1 MSINHNVDLNLSASV
16 MPPVLNMAQYDANSR
31 TIVATLWDGTSGFNV
46 PSGSVVMVRFGKP
59 DNTGGLYD
67 KTESGEAITYSGNVV
82 TAPVAT
88 QMLSV
93 AGKVQADIE
102 IYQTGETAQ
111 ASVKLATFCFTVN
124 VEKAAYPDAEI
135 ISSDY
140 YNIISG
146 DISEF
151 STAQEQIIASQAALE
166 EVAKSITGNV
176 ESAQQAAQTAIEK
189 ANAAAT
195 SAQNAASSETSANNA
210 NAAAQTAKTN
220 AESAKTAAEN
230 AKIAAQDAKTAADA
244 AKNDAESAKI
254 AAETANQ
261 SAIAAAEEAQN
272 FATAMQEC
280 EPYSSTKSYVVA
292 NMVTSGGSTYRC
304 IKPCTGISPPNSTY
318 WLLIAKKG
326 ADGLGSGDMTKS
338 VYDPQGKEQD
348 IFAYVD
354 AKYSKPSGGIPKTD
368 LASDVQTSL
377 GKADSALQSAPVTS
391 VNSKTGAV
399 NLAKGDVGLG
409 NVDNVKQY
417 SASNPPPYPVTSVNG
432 KTGAVT
438 VSVPTIPSTTS
449 LIKGNGA
456 GGVSAAAKGT
466 DYAAPSVG
474 VTATLTAAGWDANAK
489 TQTVSVAGVTAT
501 ANCIITAAPDS
512 YMAYAEAGVRCTAQ
526 GAGTLTFACETVPTA
541 DVAAN
546 VLILG

>member
-1 MSINHNVDLNLSASV
+1 

-31 TIVATLWDGTSGFNV
+31 TIVATLWDGTSGFTV

-102 IYQTGETAQ
+102 IYQSGATEQ

-124 VEKAAYPDAEI
+124 VEKASFQDAEI

-151 STAQEQIIASQAALE
+151 RTAQEQIIASQAALE

-176 ESAQQAAQTAIEK
+176 ESAQQAAQTATEK

-230 AKIAAQDAKTAADA
+230 AKTSAESSASIAETSAQNAAQDAE
-244 AKNDAESAKI
+244 DAEAWAVGQRNGVDVPSTDPAYQNNAKYYKDL
-254 AAETANQ
+254 AQ
-261 SAIAAAEEAQN
+261 SA
-272 FATAMQEC
+272 
-280 EPYSSTKSYVVA
+280 
-292 NMVTSGGSTYRC
+292 SGG
-304 IKPCTGISPPNSTY
+304 GV
-318 WLLIAKKG
+318 L
-326 ADGLGSGDMTKS
+326 
-338 VYDPQGKEQD
+338 
-348 IFAYVD
+348 
-354 AKYSKPSGGIPKTD
+354 
-368 LASDVQTSL
+368 
-377 GKADSALQSAPVTS
+377 
-391 VNSKTGAV
+391 
-399 NLAKGDVGLG
+399 
-409 NVDNVKQY
+409 
-417 SASNPPPYPVTSVNG
+417 SVNG
-432 KTGAVT
+432 NTPDGGGNVT
-438 VSVPTIPSTTS
+438 LEAGDINTSSGDSVETALNNKAEKSIGVSV
-449 LIKGNGA
+449 
-456 GGVSAAAKGT
+456 
-466 DYAAPSVG
+466 
-474 VTATLTAAGWDANAK
+474 TLPASGWDAEAK

-501 ANCIITAAPDS
+501 ANGSLRIAQSATDEQFTAWGAAQPR
-512 YMAYAEAGVRCTAQ
+512 VTAQ
-526 GAGTLTFACETVPTA
+526 ADGSITVKLAGTVPTI
-541 DVAAN
+541 DIPVE
-546 VLILG
+546 VLIV

>member
-46 PSGSVVMVRFGKP
+46 PSDAVVMVRFGKP

-102 IYQTGETAQ
+102 IYQTGETEQ
-111 ASVKLATFCFTVN
+111 SSVKLATFCFTVN

-151 STAQEQIIASQAALE
+151 RAAQEQIIASQAALE
-166 EVAKSITGNV
+166 EVAENITGNV
-176 ESAQQAAQTAIEK
+176 ESAQQSAQTATEK

-230 AKIAAQDAKTAADA
+230 AKTAAQSSAFSAETSAQNAAQDAE
-244 AKNDAESAKI
+244 DAEAWAVGQRNGVDVPSTDPAYQNNAKYYKDL
-254 AAETANQ
+254 AQ
-261 SAIAAAEEAQN
+261 SA
-272 FATAMQEC
+272 
-280 EPYSSTKSYVVA
+280 
-292 NMVTSGGSTYRC
+292 SGG
-304 IKPCTGISPPNSTY
+304 GV
-318 WLLIAKKG
+318 L
-326 ADGLGSGDMTKS
+326 
-338 VYDPQGKEQD
+338 
-348 IFAYVD
+348 
-354 AKYSKPSGGIPKTD
+354 
-368 LASDVQTSL
+368 
-377 GKADSALQSAPVTS
+377 
-391 VNSKTGAV
+391 
-399 NLAKGDVGLG
+399 
-409 NVDNVKQY
+409 
-417 SASNPPPYPVTSVNG
+417 SVNG
-432 KTGAVT
+432 NTPDDSGNVTLGAGDINTSSGDSVETALNNKAEKSTG
-438 VSVPTIPSTTS
+438 VSVT
-449 LIKGNGA
+449 L
-456 GGVSAAAKGT
+456 SA
-466 DYAAPSVG
+466 S
-474 VTATLTAAGWDANAK
+474 GWDSGSK

-501 ANCIITAAPDS
+501 ANGSLRIAQSATDEQFAAWGAAQPR
-512 YMAYAEAGVRCTAQ
+512 VTAQ
-526 GAGTLTFACETVPTA
+526 ADGSITLKLAGTVPTI
-541 DVAAN
+541 DIPVE
-546 VLILG
+546 VLIV

>member
-1 MSINHNVDLNLSASV
+1 MSINHYVDLNLSASV

-59 DNTGGLYD
+59 DGTGGLYD
-67 KTESGEAITYSGNVV
+67 HTEAGEAITYSGNVV

-102 IYQTGETAQ
+102 IYQSGATEQ

-151 STAQEQIIASQAALE
+151 RTTQEQIIASQAALE

-195 SAQNAASSETSANNA
+195 SAQNAASSEASANNA

-244 AKNDAESAKI
+244 AKNDVESAKI

-272 FATAMQEC
+272 FATAMH
-280 EPYSSTKSYVVA
+280 
-292 NMVTSGGSTYRC
+292 
-304 IKPCTGISPPNSTY
+304 I
-318 WLLIAKKG
+318 
-326 ADGLGSGDMTKS
+326 D
-338 VYDPQGKEQD
+338 
-348 IFAYVD
+348 
-354 AKYSKPSGGIPKTD
+354 TD
-368 LASDVQTSL
+368 ESNAV
-377 GKADSALQSAPVTS
+377 SAPRDLMGEI
-391 VNSKTGAV
+391 VN
-399 NLAKGDVGLG
+399 
-409 NVDNVKQY
+409 
-417 SASNPPPYPVTSVNG
+417 
-432 KTGAVT
+432 
-438 VSVPTIPSTTS
+438 I
-449 LIKGNGA
+449 
-456 GGVSAAAKGT
+456 
-466 DYAAPSVG
+466 
-474 VTATLTAAGWDANAK
+474 
-489 TQTVSVAGVTAT
+489 
-501 ANCIITAAPDS
+501 
-512 YMAYAEAGVRCTAQ
+512 
-526 GAGTLTFACETVPTA
+526 
-541 DVAAN
+541 
-546 VLILG
+546 

>member
-1 MSINHNVDLNLSASV
+1 MSINHYVDLNLSASV

-46 PSGSVVMVRFGKP
+46 PAGAVVMVRFGKP

-67 KTESGEAITYSGNVV
+67 HTEAGEAITYSGNVV

-88 QMLSV
+88 QMLS
-93 AGKVQADIE
+93 ASGKVQADIE
-102 IYQTGETAQ
+102 IYQSGATEQSA
-111 ASVKLATFCFTVN
+111 AKLATFCFTVN

-151 STAQEQIIASQAALE
+151 RTAQEQIIASQAALE

-176 ESAQQAAQTAIEK
+176 ESAQQAAQTATEK

-220 AESAKTAAEN
+220 AESAKAAAEN
-230 AKIAAQDAKTAADA
+230 AKIAAQAAQTAAEA
-244 AKNDAESAKI
+244 AKNDAESAKA

-280 EPYSSTKSYVVA
+280 EPYSPTKSYVVA

-318 WLLIAKKG
+318 WLLIAQKG
-326 ADGLGSGDMTKS
+326 ADGLGSGDMLKAT
-338 VYDPQGKEQD
+338 YDPNGKSQD
-348 IFAYVD
+348 IFAYAD
-354 AKYSKPSGGIPKTD
+354 AKYSKPSGGIPKAD
-368 LASDVQTSL
+368 LASAVQTSL
-377 GKADSALQSAPVTS
+377 GKADSGVL
-391 VNSKTGAV
+391 
-399 NLAKGDVGLG
+399 
-409 NVDNVKQY
+409 
-417 SASNPPPYPVTSVNG
+417 SVNG
-432 KTGAVT
+432 KTPDDSGNVTLGAGNITTSAGDSVET
-438 VSVPTIPSTTS
+438 ALNNKAGKSTGVSVT
-449 LIKGNGA
+449 L
-456 GGVSAAAKGT
+456 SA
-466 DYAAPSVG
+466 S
-474 VTATLTAAGWDANAK
+474 GWNADAK

-526 GAGTLTFACETVPTA
+526 GSGTLTFACETAPTA

-546 VLILG
+546 VLIMG

>member
-46 PSGSVVMVRFGKP
+46 PSGAVVMVRFGKP

-140 YNIISG
+140 YNI
-146 DISEF
+146 
-151 STAQEQIIASQAALE
+151 
-166 EVAKSITGNV
+166 V
-176 ESAQQAAQTAIEK
+176 AAQIAAAIEAGAK
-189 ANAAAT
+189 GDAAIAAA
-195 SAQNAASSETSANNA
+195 ETAT
-210 NAAAQTAKTN
+210 AAAETATN
-220 AESAKTAAEN
+220 AKTAAEN
-230 AKIAAQDAKTAADA
+230 AKAAAENAKSAAESAKTSAESAKTTAVNSANTATNAKAAAESAKTSAEGSASSAETSAQNAAQDAE
-244 AKNDAESAKI
+244 DAEAWAVGQRNGVNVPSTDPSYQNNAKYYKDLAQ
-254 AAETANQ
+254 AA
-261 SAIAAAEEAQN
+261 
-272 FATAMQEC
+272 
-280 EPYSSTKSYVVA
+280 
-292 NMVTSGGSTYRC
+292 SGG
-304 IKPCTGISPPNSTY
+304 GV
-318 WLLIAKKG
+318 L
-326 ADGLGSGDMTKS
+326 
-338 VYDPQGKEQD
+338 
-348 IFAYVD
+348 
-354 AKYSKPSGGIPKTD
+354 
-368 LASDVQTSL
+368 
-377 GKADSALQSAPVTS
+377 
-391 VNSKTGAV
+391 
-399 NLAKGDVGLG
+399 
-409 NVDNVKQY
+409 
-417 SASNPPPYPVTSVNG
+417 SVNG
-432 KTGAVT
+432 KTPNDSGTVT
-438 VSVPTIPSTTS
+438 LVAGDINTSSGDSVETALNNKAGKSTGVSV
-449 LIKGNGA
+449 
-456 GGVSAAAKGT
+456 
-466 DYAAPSVG
+466 
-474 VTATLTAAGWDANAK
+474 TLSSSGWDSDTK

-501 ANCIITAAPDS
+501 ANLIITAAPDS

>member
-46 PSGSVVMVRFGKP
+46 PSGAVVMVRFGKP

-67 KTESGEAITYSGNVV
+67 HTEAGEAITYSGNVV

-102 IYQTGETAQ
+102 IYQSGATEQ
-111 ASVKLATFCFTVN
+111 ESVKLATFCFTVN

-151 STAQEQIIASQAALE
+151 RTAQEQILASQAALE
-166 EVAKSITGNV
+166 EVAEGIAGNV
-176 ESAQQAAQTAIEK
+176 ESAQQAAQTATEK

-230 AKIAAQDAKTAADA
+230 AKTAAQSAAFSAETSAQNAAQDAE
-244 AKNDAESAKI
+244 DAEAWAVGQRNGVDVPSTDPAYQNNAKYYKDL
-254 AAETANQ
+254 TQ
-261 SAIAAAEEAQN
+261 SA
-272 FATAMQEC
+272 
-280 EPYSSTKSYVVA
+280 
-292 NMVTSGGSTYRC
+292 SGG
-304 IKPCTGISPPNSTY
+304 GV
-318 WLLIAKKG
+318 L
-326 ADGLGSGDMTKS
+326 
-338 VYDPQGKEQD
+338 
-348 IFAYVD
+348 
-354 AKYSKPSGGIPKTD
+354 
-368 LASDVQTSL
+368 
-377 GKADSALQSAPVTS
+377 
-391 VNSKTGAV
+391 
-399 NLAKGDVGLG
+399 
-409 NVDNVKQY
+409 
-417 SASNPPPYPVTSVNG
+417 SVNG
-432 KTGAVT
+432 KTPNDSGTVT
-438 VSVPTIPSTTS
+438 IVAGDINTSSGDSVETALNNKAGKSTGVSV
-449 LIKGNGA
+449 
-456 GGVSAAAKGT
+456 
-466 DYAAPSVG
+466 
-474 VTATLTAAGWDANAK
+474 TLSSSGWDSDAK

-501 ANCIITAAPDS
+501 AN
-512 YMAYAEAGVRCTAQ
+512 G
-526 GAGTLTFACETVPTA
+526 
-541 DVAAN
+541 
-546 VLILG
+546 

>member
-46 PSGSVVMVRFGKP
+46 PSDAVVMVRFGKP

-102 IYQTGETAQ
+102 IYQTGETEQ
-111 ASVKLATFCFTVN
+111 SSVKLATFCFTVN

-151 STAQEQIIASQAALE
+151 RAAQEQIIASQAALE
-166 EVAKSITGNV
+166 EVAENITGNV
-176 ESAQQAAQTAIEK
+176 ESAQQSAQTATEK

-230 AKIAAQDAKTAADA
+230 AKTAAQSSAFSAETSAQNAAQDAE
-244 AKNDAESAKI
+244 DAEAWAVGQRNGVDVPSTDPAYQNNAKYYKDL
-254 AAETANQ
+254 AQ
-261 SAIAAAEEAQN
+261 SA
-272 FATAMQEC
+272 
-280 EPYSSTKSYVVA
+280 
-292 NMVTSGGSTYRC
+292 SGG
-304 IKPCTGISPPNSTY
+304 GV
-318 WLLIAKKG
+318 L
-326 ADGLGSGDMTKS
+326 
-338 VYDPQGKEQD
+338 
-348 IFAYVD
+348 
-354 AKYSKPSGGIPKTD
+354 
-368 LASDVQTSL
+368 
-377 GKADSALQSAPVTS
+377 
-391 VNSKTGAV
+391 
-399 NLAKGDVGLG
+399 
-409 NVDNVKQY
+409 
-417 SASNPPPYPVTSVNG
+417 SVNG
-432 KTGAVT
+432 NTPDDSGNVTLGAGDINTSSGDSVETALNNKAEKSTG
-438 VSVPTIPSTTS
+438 VSVT
-449 LIKGNGA
+449 L
-456 GGVSAAAKGT
+456 SA
-466 DYAAPSVG
+466 S
-474 VTATLTAAGWDANAK
+474 GWDSGAK

-501 ANCIITAAPDS
+501 ANGSLRIAQSATDEQFAAWGAAQPR
-512 YMAYAEAGVRCTAQ
+512 VTAQ
-526 GAGTLTFACETVPTA
+526 ADGSITLKLAGTVPTI
-541 DVAAN
+541 DIPVE
-546 VLILG
+546 VLIV

>member
-1 MSINHNVDLNLSASV
+1 

-59 DNTGGLYD
+59 DGTGGLYD
-67 KTESGEAITYSGNVV
+67 HTEAGEAITYSGNVV

-151 STAQEQIIASQAALE
+151 RTAQEQIIASQAALE

-230 AKIAAQDAKTAADA
+230 AKTSAEGSASSAETSAQNAAQDAE
-244 AKNDAESAKI
+244 DAEAWAVGQRNGVNVPSTDPAYQNNAKYYKDLAK
-254 AAETANQ
+254 AA
-261 SAIAAAEEAQN
+261 
-272 FATAMQEC
+272 
-280 EPYSSTKSYVVA
+280 
-292 NMVTSGGSTYRC
+292 SGG
-304 IKPCTGISPPNSTY
+304 GV
-318 WLLIAKKG
+318 L
-326 ADGLGSGDMTKS
+326 
-338 VYDPQGKEQD
+338 
-348 IFAYVD
+348 
-354 AKYSKPSGGIPKTD
+354 
-368 LASDVQTSL
+368 
-377 GKADSALQSAPVTS
+377 
-391 VNSKTGAV
+391 
-399 NLAKGDVGLG
+399 
-409 NVDNVKQY
+409 
-417 SASNPPPYPVTSVNG
+417 SVNG
-432 KTGAVT
+432 KTPNDSGTVT
-438 VSVPTIPSTTS
+438 LVAGDINTSSGDSVETALNNKAGKSTGVSV
-449 LIKGNGA
+449 
-456 GGVSAAAKGT
+456 
-466 DYAAPSVG
+466 
-474 VTATLTAAGWDANAK
+474 TLSSSGWDSDAK

-501 ANCIITAAPDS
+501 ANGSLRIAQSATDEQFAAWGAAQPR
-512 YMAYAEAGVRCTAQ
+512 VTAQ
-526 GAGTLTFACETVPTA
+526 ADGSITVKLAGTVPTI
-541 DVAAN
+541 DIPVE
-546 VLILG
+546 VLIV